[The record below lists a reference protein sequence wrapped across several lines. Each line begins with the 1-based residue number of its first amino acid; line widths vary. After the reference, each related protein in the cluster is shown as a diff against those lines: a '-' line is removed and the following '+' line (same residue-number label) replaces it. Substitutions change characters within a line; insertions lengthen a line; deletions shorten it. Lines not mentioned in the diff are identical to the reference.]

1 MKISTRLFLYILTLI
16 LLTSLGLGW
25 ISVRDER
32 AHLLGSARLMA
43 RTLART
49 LAATFKYYHMQDQQQ
64 RLSEIIHALLPHD
77 ASINRLLINIYD
89 PSGNRIDLTFE
100 HGLRRTALRRERGQV
115 AQGDGTSEEIIRD
128 GGHEY
133 LSVLSPIIDSRGR
146 VQGAVEVLLSLDG
159 INRNLA
165 ALVRKFLLFVLL
177 TTLLLGLTLY
187 LISRWSIT
195 LPLARLG
202 RAARQ
207 LGHGDLGM
215 RIEKSGVLEI
225 DELIGEF
232 NRMARNIEEQS
243 RKQEEL
249 FREKIRLERGLR
261 HRDKL
266 ASIGQLAGGLAH
278 EIGTPLG
285 VISGRAEHL
294 LRRCGRNDPAR
305 QGLEVIIRQG
315 ERISSIMRR
324 MLAFARKP
332 DSRHTEVDLAA
343 LIDDA
348 FSLCRLRRRGSRPGI
363 GLELELACA
372 SLRAD
377 ADGLRQVFVN
387 LMLNAI
393 QAMPRGGT
401 IRVASREDRDEVVI
415 TFSDTGPG
423 IADAIA
429 DRIFDPFFTTRDV
442 GEGTG
447 LGLFMVASIVQEH
460 GGRIELDRDHDGG
473 ARFIIRLPRSRS
485 GRTADTPS
493 EPTPQTNAHGS

>member
-32 AHLLGSARLMA
+32 AHLTGSALLMA

-64 RLSEIIHALLPHD
+64 RMREIIHALLPHD
-77 ASINRLLINIYD
+77 PKINRLLINIYD
-89 PSGNRIDLTFE
+89 RGGNRIDLTFE
-100 HGLRRTALRRERGQV
+100 HGLERTTVQRRNRKIPAGGR
-115 AQGDGTSEEIIRD
+115 TSEEIIRD

-133 LSVLSPIIDSRGR
+133 LSVLSPIVDSGGAA
-146 VQGAVEVLLSLDG
+146 QGAVEVLLSLDG

-187 LISRWSIT
+187 LISRFSIT

-207 LGHGDLGM
+207 LGHGDLGL
-215 RIEKSGVLEI
+215 RIEKSGVHEI

-249 FREKIRLERGLR
+249 FREKIALERGLR

-278 EIGTPLG
+278 EIGTPLA

-294 LRRCGRNDPAR
+294 LQKCGRDDPAR
-305 QGLEVIIRQG
+305 SGLEVIVRQAG
-315 ERISSIMRR
+315 RISKIMHR

-332 DSRHTEVDLAA
+332 ETGFRSVDLAA
-343 LIDDA
+343 VIDDA
-348 FSLCRLRRRGSRPGI
+348 FALCRLRRRDNRAGI
-363 GLELELACA
+363 SLELDLAV
-372 SLRAD
+372 SRLTAD
-377 ADGLRQVFVN
+377 ADGLRQLFVN
-387 LMLNAI
+387 LMLNSF
-393 QAMPRGGT
+393 QAMPDGGT
-401 IRVASREDRDEVVI
+401 IRIESRKEAGELRI
-415 TFSDTGPG
+415 GFSDTGPG
-423 IADAIA
+423 IDADIRE
-429 DRIFDPFFTTRDV
+429 RIFDPFFTTREV

-447 LGLFMVASIVQEH
+447 LGLFMAASIVQEH
-460 GGRIELDRDHDGG
+460 GGRIEVDPEHAGG
-473 ARFIIRLPRSRS
+473 ARFVIRLPMQPERS
-485 GRTADTPS
+485 GSTEV
-493 EPTPQTNAHGS
+493 EPTG